1 MADERVIRIQI
12 ELGNGSGGGGGSKK
26 SGIGNITKILHPVRH
41 LLSEITEKNEL
52 VGYFLTEAV
61 KDVNKAAKIEVNR
74 YFTLREDYLSQR
86 TLENVNIAV
95 SKVQGLGM
103 AALTGASAGS
113 FAGPV
118 GTVAGVVVGTAS
130 WGVQELMGMRSAGSN
145 YYQQLNGAN
154 FQTAFSQ
161 VRAGLVDNGRGTE
174 N

>member
-1 MADERVIRIQI
+1 MPR
-12 ELGNGSGGGGGSKK
+12 
-26 SGIGNITKILHPVRH
+26 
-41 LLSEITEKNEL
+41 
-52 VGYFLTEAV
+52 
-61 KDVNKAAKIEVNR
+61 
-74 YFTLREDYLSQR
+74 DYLSQR

-154 FQTAFSQ
+154 FQIAFSQ